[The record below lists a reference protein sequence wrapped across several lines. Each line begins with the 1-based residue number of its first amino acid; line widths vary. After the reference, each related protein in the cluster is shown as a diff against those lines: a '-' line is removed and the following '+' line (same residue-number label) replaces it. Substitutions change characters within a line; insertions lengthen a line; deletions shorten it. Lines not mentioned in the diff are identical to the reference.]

1 LSNFISLLLQEMIDP
16 DAEKRPSAIGLM
28 RHPLLS
34 PLESMPEEQLRN
46 ELKAERLQNEIL
58 IKRLQ
63 ISEKTLKSS
72 AARV

>member
-1 LSNFISLLLQEMIDP
+1 MIDP
-16 DAEKRPSAIGLM
+16 DAEKRPSATGLI

-46 ELKAERLQNEIL
+46 ELKAEKLQNEIL

-63 ISEKTLKSS
+63 IGEKAFKSS
-72 AARV
+72 AASV